1 MNLTAVVPF
10 RADDTGER
18 TRNAQA
24 IIERLVAAQ
33 FHVILSE
40 AGLAPTTE
48 LSLPEGVER
57 IFQKDGGPFN
67 KAKAC
72 NAGWALARSHVIA
85 FVDAD
90 TYVNPAV
97 VAAAIRRIERT
108 DEVIRP
114 FGALVELTKEERD
127 VFLSSGEL
135 PATESPEVSD
145 IRGHEVIPATG
156 GNVIL
161 SRNRYL
167 RAGGM
172 DESFLGWGGED
183 DAFSTALRRSGST
196 LLTVRKEVA
205 YHLWHP
211 RSEADRYAHPNY
223 TQNARRAAW
232 WAQASDEEVTE
243 KMRRAAARLDAL
255 QKPNSSSL

>member
-18 TRNAQA
+18 TQNAQA
-24 IIERLVAAQ
+24 IIERLSAAE

-40 AGLAPTTE
+40 SALAPTDE
-48 LSLPEGVER
+48 LLLPEGVER
-57 IFQKDGGPFN
+57 LFRTDEGPFN

-72 NAGWALARSHVIA
+72 NAGWAHARSNVIA
-85 FVDAD
+85 FIDAD

-97 VAAAIRRIERT
+97 LAAAIRRIERT

-156 GNVIL
+156 GIVIL

-167 RAGGM
+167 KAGGM
-172 DESFLGWGGED
+172 DESFQGWGGED
-183 DAFSTALRRSGST
+183 DAFSTALRRCDST
-196 LLTVRKEVA
+196 LLTVRTEVA

-211 RSEADRYAHPNY
+211 RSEADRYAHPHY
-223 TQNARRAAW
+223 AQNAQRAAW
-232 WAQASDEEVTE
+232 WAQASDNEVAEE
-243 KMRRAAARLDAL
+243 MRLATARLEAL
-255 QKPNSSSL
+255 QSH

>member
-24 IIERLVAAQ
+24 IIDRLTAAQ
-33 FHVILSE
+33 FQVILSE
-40 AGLAPTTE
+40 SGLEQTNQ
-48 LSLPEGVER
+48 LSLPESVER
-57 IFQKDGGPFN
+57 LFQVDEGPFN

-72 NAGWALARSHVIA
+72 NAGWAYAHSKVIA

-97 VAAAIRRIERT
+97 LKAALKRIERT

-114 FGALVELTKEERD
+114 YGALVELTKEERG

-135 PATESPEVSD
+135 PTTESPEVSD

-156 GNVIL
+156 GIVIL

-167 RAGGM
+167 KAGGM
-172 DESFLGWGGED
+172 DESFQGWGGED

-196 LLTVRKEVA
+196 LLTVRAEVA

-211 RSEADRYAHPNY
+211 RSEADRYAHANY
-223 TQNARRAAW
+223 TQNAQRAAW
-232 WAQASDEEVTE
+232 WAQAADDEITE
-243 KMRRAAARLDAL
+243 EMRRAASRLEAHAH
-255 QKPNSSSL
+255 S